1 VNKKLNDQNRHISL
15 SEVHE
20 SVIVPPR
27 GSSWRSWL
35 AITGPALMVAV
46 GYMDPGNW
54 ATDIAGGSR
63 YNYTL
68 IWVLLMSNLMAVL
81 LQTLAAR
88 LGIVSRRDL
97 AQINHEEYHPAINIP
112 LYVLAE
118 IAITACDLAEVIG
131 SAIALQLLFGLPLIY
146 GVVLTALDTFLLLFL
161 SHVGIRKLESVVIAL
176 VGTIGVAF
184 LVEIFLGQP
193 DWGGIVRGFVPS
205 MPDATALYISIGI
218 LGATVMPHN
227 LYLHSSLVQTR
238 KIGHKP
244 EEIWDNI
251 RWNNID
257 TTVALNLAFFV
268 NAAILVVAA
277 SVFYRNGYF
286 QVAEIQDAYHLL
298 EPILGASIAPIA
310 FAIALLASGQ
320 SSTITGTLAGQIIM
334 EGYLNLRIRPWLR
347 RLITRGLA
355 ILPAIAVIVYYGEN
369 STGAMLVLSQ
379 VVLSLQLPFAIIPLI
394 HAVAD
399 RKRMGEFTIRPWMQ
413 ILAWLVAAIIV
424 ILNVKLIV
432 DQISGWIADAGS
444 RAWILQVTIIPF
456 TLALG
461 LLLLY
466 ITVHPWLK
474 ERNQRL
480 AGLRREG
487 VHREFVQGQ
496 QKLVKPEAYQRV
508 AVALDFSGSEK
519 KLLEESLRFIDKSR
533 TSVWLLHV
541 VESPVARTLG
551 IEAEDRETETDLQR
565 LEELAAIMKQDGI
578 STQVRL
584 GAGDPVSQLAGM
596 INDLKVELVLV
607 GSHGHSG
614 VSDLIH
620 GSVINDLRH
629 HVKANVMIIPIT
641 NTDKELSAPPQ
652 SAS

>member
-1 VNKKLNDQNRHISL
+1 MNNKNQDQERHISL

-20 SVIVPPR
+20 SVVVPPR

-68 IWVLLMSNLMAVL
+68 IWVLLMSNMMAVL
-81 LQTLAAR
+81 LQSLAAR

-97 AQINHEEYHPAINIP
+97 AQINHEEFHPAINIP

-146 GVVLTALDTFLLLFL
+146 GVILTALDTFLLLLL

-184 LVEIFLGQP
+184 LIEIFLGQP
-193 DWGGIVRGFVPS
+193 DWGGILRGFVPS

-238 KIGHKP
+238 KIGRKP
-244 EEIWDNI
+244 EEIWDHI

-277 SVFYRNGYF
+277 SVFYRNGYY

-298 EPILGASIAPIA
+298 EPILGAAIAPIA

-347 RLITRGLA
+347 RLITRSLA
-355 ILPAIAVIVYYGEN
+355 ILPAIAVILYYGEN

-379 VVLSLQLPFAIIPLI
+379 VILSLQLPFAIIPLI

-399 RKRMGEFTIRPWMQ
+399 KQRMGEFSIAPWLQ
-413 ILAWLVAAIIV
+413 ILAWLVAAVIV
-424 ILNVKLIV
+424 TLNVKLII
-432 DQISGWIADAGS
+432 DQITGWLADAGS
-444 RAWILQVTIIPF
+444 QAWILEITIIP
-456 TLALG
+456 LAIALG
-461 LLLLY
+461 LLLIY
-466 ITVHPWLK
+466 ITIHPWLK
-474 ERNQRL
+474 QRNFRI
-480 AGLRREG
+480 AALRMGG
-487 VHREFVQGQ
+487 VHRELTQAPE
-496 QKLVKPEAYQRV
+496 KLTHPQVYQRL

-519 KLLEESLRFIDKSR
+519 KLLEESLRFIDKHK
-533 TSVWLLHV
+533 TEVWLLHV

-551 IEAEDRETETDLQR
+551 PEAEDRETETDQQR
-565 LEELAAIMKQDGI
+565 LEQLVNIMKENGI
-578 STQVRL
+578 TTHLRL
-584 GAGDPVSQLAGM
+584 GAGNPVSQLAAM
-596 INDLKVELVLV
+596 INELKVELVIV

-629 HVKANVMIIPIT
+629 HVQANVMIIPIAE
-641 NTDKELSAPPQ
+641 KQEKKQ
-652 SAS
+652 

>member
-1 VNKKLNDQNRHISL
+1 MNKKFEEKNSHISL

-20 SVIVPPR
+20 TVIVPPR

-63 YNYTL
+63 YNYAL
-68 IWVLLMSNLMAVL
+68 IWVLLMSNMMAVL
-81 LQTLAAR
+81 LQSLAAR

-112 LYVLAE
+112 LYILAE

-146 GVVLTALDTFLLLFL
+146 GVILTALDTFLLLLL

-184 LVEIFLGQP
+184 LIEIFLGQP

-205 MPDATALYISIGI
+205 LPDATALYISIGI

-238 KIGHKP
+238 KIGRKS
-244 EEIWDNI
+244 EDIWDHI

-257 TTVALNLAFFV
+257 TTVALNLAFFI
-268 NAAILVVAA
+268 NAAILVMAA
-277 SVFYRNGYF
+277 SVFHRNGYF

-298 EPILGASIAPIA
+298 EPILGAAIAPIA

-347 RLITRGLA
+347 RVITRLLA
-355 ILPAIAVIVYYGEN
+355 VLPAIAVIAYYGEN

-399 RKRMGEFTIRPWMQ
+399 KKRMGEFKIRPWLQ
-413 ILAWLVAAIIV
+413 ILAWLVAATIV
-424 ILNVKLIV
+424 SLNVKLII
-432 DQISGWIADAGS
+432 DQITTWLVDAGR
-444 RAWILQVTIIPF
+444 RAWILEVTIVPF
-456 TLALG
+456 AIALG

-474 ERNQRL
+474 ERN
-480 AGLRREG
+480 LRIAKLRVEG
-487 VHREFVQGQ
+487 VHRELVQDV
-496 QKLVKPEAYQRV
+496 QKLAQPPAYKRV

-519 KLLEESLRFIDKSR
+519 KLLEESLRFIDKHK
-533 TSVWLLHV
+533 TEVWLLHV

-551 IEAEDRETETDLQR
+551 AEAEDRETETDQQR
-565 LEELAAIMKQDGI
+565 LDQLANIMKKDGI
-578 STQVRL
+578 SVQSRL
-584 GAGDPVSQLAGM
+584 GAGNPVSQLAAM
-596 INDLKVELVLV
+596 INELKVELVIV
-607 GSHGHSG
+607 GSHGHAG

-629 HVKANVMIIPIT
+629 HVQANVMIIPISQR
-641 NTDKELSAPPQ
+641 NKPEA
-652 SAS
+652 ASSQ